1 VRVLVPNLGS
11 TSLKVQLLDMAD
23 ETVIARGRVESVGSE
38 RSRMSFSRGN
48 GEATEDVAAVADHR
62 SAVEWLLSR
71 LGELEHGP
79 EDAIEAVGL
88 KMVHG
93 GPGFTD
99 SHVVTDEVL
108 EAMQDFVTVAPAHNA
123 IYVEAIEI
131 LRDALPGTPM
141 VAVFETGFHRTIP
154 EQAHL
159 YGVPYE
165 WSEAYGVRRYGFH
178 GSSHRFVSQ
187 RVPEL
192 LGRSPRGFR
201 LVSCHLGGSSSLCAV
216 RDGESVDTSFGF
228 SPQSGV
234 EQGTRCG
241 DLDPFV
247 VFHLMERTGKTA
259 DEVAQLLCSQSGLL
273 GISGLTGDLRE
284 LEEAAAAGHARAALA
299 IDVYVHGIRKQ
310 IGAFAAVL
318 GGLDALAFAG
328 GIGENSWRIREHV
341 CDGLG
346 FLGVELDLARNRRPG
361 SGDAV
366 VSTPGRPVA
375 VVVVRTNEELVVAR
389 ETVRVLAGDRR
400 LLTRAS
406 LKEGST

>member
-1 VRVLVPNLGS
+1 MRVLVPNLGS
-11 TSLKVQLLDMAD
+11 TSLKVQLIDMAD
-23 ETVIARGRVESVGSE
+23 ESVIARGRIEAIGSE
-38 RSRMSFSRGN
+38 RSHLTFSRG
-48 GEATEDVAAVADHR
+48 GADATEELAPVADHR
-62 SAVEWLLSR
+62 AAVEWLLAR
-71 LGELEHGP
+71 LGEAEQI
-79 EDAIEAVGL
+79 DAVGL
-88 KMVHG
+88 KTVHG

-99 SHVVTDEVL
+99 SHLVTDPVL
-108 EAMQDFVTVAPAHNA
+108 EALRDFVPVAPAHNP

-131 LRDALPGTPM
+131 LRDFLPGTPM
-141 VAVFETGFHRTIP
+141 IAVLETGFHRTIP
-154 EQAHL
+154 EHAHL

-165 WSEAYGVRRYGFH
+165 WSEAHGIRRYGFH

-192 LGRSPRGFR
+192 LGRQARGFR
-201 LVSCHLGGSSSLCAV
+201 LVSCHLGGSSSVCAV

-247 VFHLMERTGKTA
+247 VFHLMERMGATA
-259 DEVAQLLCSQSGLL
+259 DEVARLLCKRSGLL
-273 GISGLTGDLRE
+273 GISGLTGELRE
-284 LEEAAAAGHARAALA
+284 LEEAAAAGHRRAALA

-318 GGLDALAFAG
+318 GGLDALAFTG
-328 GIGENSWRIREHV
+328 GIGENSWRIRERV
-341 CDGLG
+341 CAGLE
-346 FLGVELDLARNRRPG
+346 FLGIELDPERNLRPG

-366 VSTPGRPVA
+366 VVSMPGLPVS

-389 ETVRVLAGDRR
+389 ETVRVLAGDRK

-406 LKEGST
+406 LKEDSP

>member
-23 ETVIARGRVESVGSE
+23 ETVIARGRIESIGSE
-38 RSRMSFSRGN
+38 RARLTFSREG
-48 GEATEDVAAVADHR
+48 GEATEELAAVADHR
-62 SAVEWLLSR
+62 AAVEWLLAR
-71 LGELEHGP
+71 LGEVEHGSA
-79 EDAIEAVGL
+79 DAIDAVGL
-88 KMVHG
+88 KTVHG
-93 GPGFTD
+93 GPAFTD
-99 SHVVTDEVL
+99 SHLVTDEVL
-108 EAMQDFVTVAPAHNA
+108 EALRDFAAVAPAHNP
-123 IYVEAIEI
+123 IYVQAIEI

-192 LGRSPRGFR
+192 LGRQPRGLR
-201 LVSCHLGGSSSLCAV
+201 LVSCHLGGSSSICAV

-247 VFHLMERTGKTA
+247 VFHLMERMGATA
-259 DEVAQLLCSQSGLL
+259 DEVARLLCKRSGLL
-273 GISGLTGDLRE
+273 GISGSTGELRE
-284 LEEAAAAGHARAALA
+284 LEEAAAAGDARAALA

-310 IGAFAAVL
+310 IGALAAVL

-328 GIGENSWRIREHV
+328 GIGENSWRIRERV
-341 CDGLG
+341 CAGLE
-346 FLGVELDLARNRRPG
+346 FLGIELDPARNRRPG

-366 VSTPGRPVA
+366 VSTPGLPVA
-375 VVVVRTNEELVVAR
+375 VLVVRTNEELVVAR
-389 ETVRVLAGDRR
+389 ETVRVLGGDRT

-406 LKEGST
+406 LKEDSA

>member
-23 ETVIARGRVESVGSE
+23 ESVIARGRVESIGSE
-38 RSRMSFSRGN
+38 RSRLTFNCDG
-48 GEATEDVAAVADHR
+48 GDATDVVAAVADHR
-62 SAVEWLLSR
+62 AAVEWLLSR

-79 EDAIEAVGL
+79 ADAIEAVGL
-88 KMVHG
+88 KTVHG
-93 GPGFTD
+93 GPDFID

-108 EAMQDFVTVAPAHNA
+108 EAMRDFVTVAPAHNA

-192 LGRSPRGFR
+192 LGTGCLR
-201 LVSCHLGGSSSLCAV
+201 LVSCHLGGSSSVCAV

-247 VFHLMERTGKTA
+247 VFRLMERTGKTA
-259 DEVAQLLCSQSGLL
+259 DEVAQLLCKRSGLL

-284 LEEAAAAGHARAALA
+284 LEEAAASGHSRALLA

-328 GIGENSWRIREHV
+328 GIGENSWRIRERV

-346 FLGVELDLARNRRPG
+346 FLGVELDPARNRRPG

-389 ETVRVLAGDRR
+389 ETVRVLAGDRK

-406 LKEGST
+406 FKEDST

>member
-1 VRVLVPNLGS
+1 MRVLVPNLGS

-23 ETVIARGRVESVGSE
+23 ETVIARGRVESIGSE
-38 RSRMSFSRGN
+38 RSRLTFDCDG
-48 GEATEDVAAVADHR
+48 GEATEEVAAVAGHR
-62 SAVEWLLSR
+62 AAVEWLLSR

-79 EDAIEAVGL
+79 ADAIEAVGL
-88 KMVHG
+88 KAVHG

-108 EAMQDFVTVAPAHNA
+108 EAMRDFVTVAPAHNA

-192 LGRSPRGFR
+192 LGTACPR
-201 LVSCHLGGSSSLCAV
+201 LVSCHLGGSSSVCAV

-247 VFHLMERTGKTA
+247 VFRLMERTGKTA
-259 DEVAQLLCSQSGLL
+259 DEVAQLLCKRSGLL

-284 LEEAAAAGHARAALA
+284 LEEAAAAGHTRALLA
-299 IDVYVHGIRKQ
+299 IDVYVHGIRKE

-328 GIGENSWRIREHV
+328 GIGENSWRIRERV

-346 FLGVELDLARNRRPG
+346 FLGVELDPARNRRPG
-361 SGDAV
+361 SRDAI
-366 VSTPGRPVA
+366 VSAPGSPAA

-389 ETVRVLAGDRR
+389 ETVRVLAGDRK
-400 LLTRAS
+400 LLTRAA
-406 LKEGST
+406 LKEDST